1 MWLLWK
7 KSSQVKT
14 NNKKKDDLLQEI
26 NRLLFRIDKG
36 KYAENLDTDHINK
49 VGEKIRQ
56 YVTNLEYTTFTCD
69 DNIDIVIGKIQESV
83 KHLREAL
90 DGGLASRVNSAT
102 EDLAYY
108 FDVLI
113 SGNFNA
119 LNSDDE
125 KTLRQSSLQRGL
137 SEKIRELVSI
147 KEFASAKKAEL
158 SRDIKKLRLEKE
170 ELEDRLC
177 EEEDDDLANDIDRQ
191 ISANEEII
199 KTKSAS
205 FHSYS
210 VCETRLESLYNYAKE
225 ACDAGEDQVRKVNA
239 QFGYCLAED

>member
-102 EDLAYY
+102 EDLAY
-108 FDVLI
+108 
-113 SGNFNA
+113 
-119 LNSDDE
+119 
-125 KTLRQSSLQRGL
+125 
-137 SEKIRELVSI
+137 
-147 KEFASAKKAEL
+147 
-158 SRDIKKLRLEKE
+158 
-170 ELEDRLC
+170 
-177 EEEDDDLANDIDRQ
+177 
-191 ISANEEII
+191 
-199 KTKSAS
+199 
-205 FHSYS
+205 
-210 VCETRLESLYNYAKE
+210 
-225 ACDAGEDQVRKVNA
+225 
-239 QFGYCLAED
+239 